1 MLRRWLATM
10 LFIMAAQGVAAEE
23 GPSHE
28 ERLHYVRSVLGSN
41 PHGIEERPVDTVFG
55 TVNRSDTVWPVF
67 VDGTELLS
75 FAYDDEA
82 CEVASYSLGV
92 GFFFY
97 RDKACDGSVWKTF
110 FSKLGWG
117 FHEPYAQ
124 DQNSQTHYER
134 HVRRMSLAVAA
145 FRMLNNTFG
154 EQEQRIAHAYVSK
167 PAGQVLAENLE
178 ITKALRATEGR
189 YSTLDFNLGPYALV
203 RLANLAASSDSD
215 APVFCSDT
223 VWSPEFLADGPG
235 SDTGYTVRLY
245 FKDCRGD
252 TVLFQKTYW
261 NQGERG
267 RGAKIDDKRYRL
279 VSIYASHMLLS
290 LWDEIV
296 NSGRALK
303 E

>member
-1 MLRRWLATM
+1 MLRSCLAAL
-10 LFIMAAQGVAAEE
+10 LFIMAAPGVVAEE
-23 GPSHE
+23 GLSHE
-28 ERLHYVRSVLGSN
+28 ERLHYIRTVLGNN
-41 PHGIEERPVDTVFG
+41 PHGIEARPVDTVFG
-55 TVNRSDTVWPVF
+55 TVNREDTVWPVS

-117 FHEPYAQ
+117 YHEPYAQ

-134 HVRRMSLAVAA
+134 HVRRLSLVVAA

-154 EQEQRIAHAYVSK
+154 EEAQRIAHRYVSK
-167 PAGQVLAENLE
+167 PAGQVLDENLR

-189 YSTLDFNLGPYALV
+189 YRKLDFALGPYALV
-203 RLANLAASSDSD
+203 RLANPEVTGDSD

-235 SDTGYTVRLY
+235 GDEGYTVRLH
-245 FKDCRGD
+245 FKDCSGN
-252 TVLFQKTYW
+252 TVRFQKTYW
-261 NQGERG
+261 KQGERV
-267 RGAKIDDKRYRL
+267 RSERIDDKRYRL
-279 VSIYASHMLLS
+279 LSMYASHMLLS

-303 E
+303 K